1 MAFKASTFLGI
12 GEIPS
17 VEIAYP
23 KYSNLFTPK
32 NDLRAFTF
40 NPAD

>member
-1 MAFKASTFLGI
+1 MAFRASTFLGI

-23 KYSNLFTPK
+23 KYSSVLMPE
-32 NDLRAFTF
+32 NDLREFTF